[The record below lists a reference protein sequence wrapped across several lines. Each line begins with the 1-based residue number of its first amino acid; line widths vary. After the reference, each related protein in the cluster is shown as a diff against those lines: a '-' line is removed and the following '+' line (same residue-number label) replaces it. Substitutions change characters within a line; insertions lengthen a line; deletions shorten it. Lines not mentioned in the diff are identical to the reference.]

1 MSKFPWILS
10 VFFALLAGLGWW
22 NAFNAGKK
30 EQIRSNERQELVREL
45 VSQKKFEADE
55 TPATEES
62 TEACMNDPQVKK
74 SLERKAKRWAE
85 EVSNQVLEDYKESVQ
100 QEKKERVS
108 ERMDQMQDFFSNA
121 VNQYAESHDIEPELS
136 QQLHELIESKF
147 EQQRELHMQKVQGEI
162 SDREFRQRRREYR
175 REGRESVVELLGEEQ
190 ARDFALILREE
201 GKAREEQVE
210 REENDE

>member
-10 VFFALLAGLGWW
+10 AIFAFLAGLGWW
-22 NAFNAGKK
+22 NAFSAGKK
-30 EQIRSNERQELVREL
+30 EQIRSNKRQELVREL
-45 VSQKKFEADE
+45 VSQKEFKSDE
-55 TPATEES
+55 VPATEES
-62 TEACMNDPQVKK
+62 IDACMNDPRVKK

-100 QEKKERVS
+100 REKKERVS

-121 VNQYAESHDIEPELS
+121 VNQYAESHDIDPELS
-136 QQLHELIESKF
+136 QQLHELIESRF

-190 ARDFALILREE
+190 AQDFAVILREE
-201 GKAREEQVE
+201 GKAREEQAQ
-210 REENDE
+210 REENGE